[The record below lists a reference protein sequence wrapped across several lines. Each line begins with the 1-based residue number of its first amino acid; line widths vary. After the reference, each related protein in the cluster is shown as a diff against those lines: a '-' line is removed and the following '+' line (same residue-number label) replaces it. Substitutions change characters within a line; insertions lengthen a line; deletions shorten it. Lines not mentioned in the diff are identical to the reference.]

1 MSANPTH
8 ESIGVF
14 LRRTRFV
21 LVNDRVPR
29 EHADCALC
37 GGKIEKGYVRELQT
51 RLFYCDLQ
59 CFAGH
64 AIAIKNRVRNVRKV
78 S

>member
-1 MSANPTH
+1 MSTNPTQART
-8 ESIGVF
+8 GGF

-21 LVNDRVPR
+21 LVNDRVP
-29 EHADCALC
+29 HGDADCALC
-37 GGKIEKGYVRELQT
+37 SNKIEKSYVRELQT
-51 RLFYCDLQ
+51 RLLYCNAQ

-64 AIAIKNRVRNVRKV
+64 AIGIKNLARKV